1 MAELIEPHGGIL
13 QQVYLTDAALLEERR
28 RAATYPAWH
37 LNPRQLCD
45 VELLLNGAFSP
56 LKGFLTQRDYLAV
69 LQDMRLADG
78 TLWPIPI
85 TLDVTETFAGK
96 LEIGSRIGLYDP
108 EGVLLAVMDIEDRWQ
123 FNQQQESLQV
133 YGTADPSH
141 PGVHRLSKR
150 TNPVYLGGRLYG
162 IDPITHYDF
171 KSRRHTPA
179 ELRAL
184 FTRLGWRRVIAFHS
198 RRPMHRLQYEYA
210 LYGAKHAEANLLI
223 HPAAGPTE
231 TGDIDYFTRVRC
243 YEMALRYCPERTTQL
258 SLLPLAMRLAGP
270 REALWHAII
279 RKNYGCTHFMIRI
292 NHAGPE
298 WGGKY
303 FYEPKAAQELLLRYE
318 AELGMEMVPL
328 PNLVYCKER
337 TRYLPVEEIQA
348 GETALAINDTQ
359 LREYLNEGTELP
371 EWFTFPEVAK
381 ELFRSYPPRAKQGFV
396 VFFTGLSGSGK
407 STIANALRIKLME
420 LGGRSITLLDGDL
433 VRKHLSSELGF
444 SREHRDLNV
453 RRIGFVAAE
462 IARHGGIAICA
473 PIAPY
478 QQTRQE
484 IKEMVEAHGGFVEIH
499 VATSLEVCESRD
511 RKGLYAKARAGQLKE
526 FTGISDPYE
535 APENPE
541 LRIDTGDCSA
551 DEAAQR
557 IILKLEGLGYLT

>member
-1 MAELIEPHGGIL
+1 MAELIQPHGGVL
-13 QQVYLTDAALLEERR
+13 HQAYLEGTALVEERR
-28 RAATYPAWH
+28 RAAGYPAWH

-45 VELLLNGAFSP
+45 VELILNGAFSP
-56 LKGFLTQRDYLAV
+56 LQGFLTRNDYLGV
-69 LQDMRLADG
+69 LQDMRLTTG

-85 TLDVTETFAGK
+85 MLDVSAAFA
-96 LEIGSRIGLYDP
+96 EQAQPGSRIGLYDP
-108 EGVLLAVMDIEDRWQ
+108 EGVLVAVMEVEDRWQ
-123 FNQQQESLQV
+123 PDPRLEALRI
-133 YGTADPSH
+133 YGTEDADH
-141 PGVHRLSKR
+141 PGVHRLLKR
-150 TNPVYLGGRLYG
+150 THPVYLGGRLFG

-184 FTRLGWRRVIAFHS
+184 FTRLGWRRIIAFHS

-210 LYGAKHAEANLLI
+210 LYGAKQAEANLLI

-231 TGDIDYFTRVRC
+231 LGDIDYFTRVRC
-243 YEMALRYCPERTTQL
+243 YELALRHCPERTTQL
-258 SLLPLAMRLAGP
+258 SLIPLAMRLAGP

-279 RKNYGCTHFMIRI
+279 RKNYGCTHFMVRI

-303 FYEPKAAQELLLRYE
+303 FYEPRAAQELLTHYE
-318 AELGMEMVPL
+318 AELGMETVPL
-328 PNLVYCKER
+328 PNLVYSKAR
-337 TRYLPVEEIQA
+337 ARYLPAEDLQP
-348 GETALAINDTQ
+348 GDDALAVDDTQ
-359 LREYLNEGTELP
+359 LRAHLDEGSELP
-371 EWFTFPEVAK
+371 DWFTFPEVAK
-381 ELFRSYPPRAKQGFV
+381 ELFRSYPARAKQGFV

-420 LGGRSITLLDGDL
+420 LGGRAITLLDGDL

-462 IARHGGIAICA
+462 VARHGGIAICA

-484 IKEMVEAHGGFVEIH
+484 IREMVEAHGGFIEVH
-499 VATSLEVCESRD
+499 VATALEVCEARD

-535 APENPE
+535 APEQPD
-541 LRIDTGDCSA
+541 LRIDTGDCSP

-557 IILKLEGLGYLT
+557 VILKLEGLGYLG